1 MAESTWWNVTHG
13 MAEAVHKG
21 YMSKSSRQRSKPEV
35 ADVWARRDDFCREME
50 VLISDG
56 GYVIG
61 DYRHFRLHDKKKAR
75 DISVLPFVD
84 RCVQNDVKNAIEPL
98 VLRQMTDDMLGGL
111 PGRGVLA
118 DDPRNCVIRRMQR
131 IMVDRHLIYYIQGD
145 VSKFYDSVDNVVAMG
160 ILERFITDRRTL
172 AIIRQHLF
180 KQKKLAIG
188 DPFSHLIANMVMA
201 QIVRRLKK
209 VFGKSIR
216 MVNFS
221 DDIFIASES
230 KEVLKAVRREM
241 RKTAAELRLHYKRIY
256 IRRID
261 DQTIVFCGMKYTR
274 DTVLMS
280 QRTKKRY
287 IKARHRSRS
296 MASYNGILEKCDS
309 KHLRYLVELKDNRHM
324 ADKIHR
330 PFSGEP
336 RKIDDMV
343 GIKHT
348 IVNFAKKPSREK
360 STDFYYHVQAVDAD
374 GELIVYSSGSSKI
387 VDYLDT
393 KRISDIPLRDM
404 VIVQDWSGYYYEGT
418 IYSDEEEKAFIKQ
431 KYGL

>member
-35 ADVWARRDDFCREME
+35 ANVWARCDDFCQEMQA
-50 VLISDG
+50 LIACG

-61 DYRHFRLHDKKKAR
+61 EYRHFRLKDKKKAR

-118 DDPRNCVIRRMQR
+118 DNPRHCVIRRMQR
-131 IMVDRHLIYYIQGD
+131 IMANRHLIYYIQAD
-145 VSKFYDSVDNVVAMG
+145 VRKFYDSVDNVVAMG
-160 ILERFITDRRTL
+160 IIERFVNDRRTL
-172 AIIRQHLF
+172 ALIRQHLF

-201 QIVRRLKK
+201 QIVRRLKEA
-209 VFGKSIR
+209 FGRSIR

-221 DDIFIASES
+221 DDIFIASDS
-230 KEVLKAVRREM
+230 KDVLKAVRREM
-241 RKTAAELRLHYKRIY
+241 RKTAAGLRLHYKRIY
-256 IRRID
+256 IRKMD
-261 DQTIVFCGMKYTR
+261 DQPIVFCGMKYTR
-274 DTVLMS
+274 HAVLMS

-287 IKARHRSRS
+287 IRARHRSRS

-309 KHLRYLVELKDNRHM
+309 KHLRYLVEFKDNRHM

-330 PFSGEP
+330 SFAGEP
-336 RKIDDMV
+336 RKKDEIV
-343 GIKHT
+343 GVKHT

-360 STDFYYHVQAVDAD
+360 GTDFYYHVQAVDEN
-374 GELIVYSSGSSKI
+374 GELIVYSSGASKI
-387 VDYLDT
+387 MDYLDT

-404 VIVQDWSGYYYEGT
+404 VIVEDWSGIYYEGT
-418 IYSDEEEKAFIKQ
+418 IYTDEEEKEFIKQ

>member
-1 MAESTWWNVTHG
+1 MAVSTWWNVTHG
-13 MAEAVHKG
+13 MAGAVHKG

-50 VLISDG
+50 VLIADG
-56 GYVIG
+56 KYTIG
-61 DYRHFRLHDKKKAR
+61 EYRHFRLTDKKKAR

-84 RCVQNDVKNAIEPL
+84 RCVQNDVKDAIEPL
-98 VLRQMTDDMLGGL
+98 VLRRMTDDMLGGL

-118 DDPRNCVIRRMQR
+118 DDPRHCVIRRMQR
-131 IMVDRHLIYYIQGD
+131 IMADGSLTHYIQAD
-145 VSKFYDSVDNVVAMG
+145 VRKFYDSVDNVVAMG
-160 ILERFITDRRTL
+160 IIERFVTDRRTL
-172 AIIRQHLF
+172 ALIRQHLF

-188 DPFSHLIANMVMA
+188 DPFSHLIANMVMS
-201 QIVRRLKK
+201 QVVRRLKE
-209 VFGKSIR
+209 VFGRNIS

-221 DDIFIASES
+221 DDMFVASGSED
-230 KEVLKAVRREM
+230 VLKAVRREM

-261 DQTIVFCGMKYTR
+261 GQPVVFCGMKYTR
-274 DTVLMS
+274 RAVLMS

-287 IKARHRSRS
+287 VRARHKSRS

-330 PFSGEP
+330 PFSGSP
-336 RKIDDMV
+336 RKMEDMV
-343 GIKHT
+343 GVTHA

-360 STDFYYHVQAVDAD
+360 GTDYYYHVQAVDAD

-393 KRISDIPLRDM
+393 KRISDIPLRGM
-404 VIVQDWSGYYYEGT
+404 VIVQDWSGYYYDGT
-418 IYSDEEEKAFIKQ
+418 IYTDEEEREFIKQ

>member
-1 MAESTWWNVTHG
+1 MAVSTWWNVTHG

-35 ADVWARRDDFCREME
+35 ADVWAHRDDFCQEMQ
-50 VLISDG
+50 VMIADG
-56 GYVIG
+56 GYTIG
-61 DYRHFRLHDKKKAR
+61 EYRHFRLNDKKKAR

-118 DDPRNCVIRRMQR
+118 DDARHCVIRRMQR
-131 IMVDRHLIYYIQGD
+131 IMADRHLVYYIQAD
-145 VSKFYDSVDNVVAMG
+145 VKKFYDSVDNVVAMR
-160 ILERFITDRRTL
+160 IIERFVTDRRTL
-172 AIIRQHLF
+172 ALIRQHLF

-188 DPFSHLIANMVMA
+188 DPFSHLIANMVMS
-201 QIVRRLKK
+201 QVVRRLKK
-209 VFGKSIR
+209 RFGKNIR

-221 DDIFIASES
+221 DDMLAASDSED
-230 KEVLKAVRREM
+230 VLKAVRKEM
-241 RKTAAELRLHYKRIY
+241 RKVASELRLHYKRIY
-256 IRRID
+256 IRKID
-261 DQTIVFCGMKYTR
+261 DQEIVFCGMKYSR
-274 DTVLMS
+274 DAVLMS

-287 IKARHRSRS
+287 VKARHKKRS

-309 KHLRYLVELKDNRHM
+309 KNLRYIVETKDNRSM
-324 ADKIHR
+324 KEKIHR
-330 PFSGEP
+330 PFAGEP
-336 RKIDDMV
+336 RKIENMIGV
-343 GIKHT
+343 RHI

-360 STDFYYHVQAVDAD
+360 GTDFYYHVQAVDD
-374 GELIVYSSGSSKI
+374 NGELIVYSSGASKI
-387 VDYLDT
+387 MDYLDT

-404 VIVQDWSGYYYEGT
+404 VITQDWSGYYYEGT
-418 IYSDEEEKAFIKQ
+418 IYTDEEEKEFIKQ

>member
-1 MAESTWWNVTHG
+1 MAVSTWWNVTHG

-35 ADVWARRDDFCREME
+35 ADVWARRDDFCREKE
-50 VLISDG
+50 TEIADG
-56 GYVIG
+56 RYVIG
-61 DYRHFRLHDKKKAR
+61 DYRHFWLHDKKKSR
-75 DISVLPFVD
+75 YISVLPFVD
-84 RCVQNDVKNAIEPL
+84 RCVQNDVKGAFEP
-98 VLRQMTDDMLGGL
+98 VVMNQMTDDMLGGL

-118 DDPRNCVIRRMQR
+118 SDSRHCVIRRMQR
-131 IMVDRHLIYYIQGD
+131 IMADESLTHFIQGD

-160 ILERFITDRRTL
+160 FIERFVTDRRTL

-180 KQKKLAIG
+180 KQKELAKG

-201 QIVRRLKK
+201 QIVRRLKEA
-209 VFGKSIR
+209 FGSSIR

-221 DDIFIASES
+221 DDIFIASDS
-230 KEVLKAVRREM
+230 KDVLKAVRREM
-241 RKTAAELRLHYKRIY
+241 RKTAAGLRLHYKRIY
-256 IRRID
+256 IRKMD
-261 DQTIVFCGMKYTR
+261 DQPIVFCGMKYTR
-274 DTVLMS
+274 HAVLMS

-287 IKARHRSRS
+287 IRARHRSRS

-309 KHLRYLVELKDNRHM
+309 KHLRYLADFKDNRHM

-330 PFSGEP
+330 SFAGEP
-336 RKIDDMV
+336 RKIESMIGV
-343 GIKHT
+343 RHT

-360 STDFYYHVQAVDAD
+360 GTEFYYHVQAVDEKGD
-374 GELIVYSSGSSKI
+374 LIVYSSGASKI
-387 VDYLDT
+387 VDYLDA

-404 VIVQDWSGYYYEGT
+404 VIVQDWSGYYYDGT
-418 IYSDEEEKAFIKQ
+418 IYTDEEEKAYIKE